1 MTARRLVLVA
11 DRFWPL
17 VGGVPRMMAALAV
30 EFLARGR
37 QVTVLTDS
45 WDPAWPARI
54 TYQGVPVVR
63 LPYRRAS
70 AWGAA
75 GHLFRLLRWLHAQR
89 GRCDLVYASPLGGE
103 ALAALY
109 AAPRGAPVVLR
120 AHGAGQGGDCPWRR
134 PVPGLRWMARGWCKA
149 AAIVAP
155 CPAVAEE
162 VRQREYPAE
171 RLHEILPGVALP
183 PPISPAARI
192 AARDTLLDAQPM
204 LRLAA
209 DAPLAVCTCRLHADR
224 GLYYLLK
231 AWRQVL
237 QRRPQACLW
246 LAGDGPE
253 RAALQEQVHSLGLA
267 GRVLLPGTFVQV
279 AELLAAADLFVFP
292 SQQGRLSL
300 SLLEAMA
307 AGLPIVAGDAPGS
320 RAALLD
326 EQHGLLAAPRSSEA
340 LAQAMERLLADPP
353 LAARLGAA
361 ARRRAQ
367 QSFSLARC
375 VDRHLELFDR
385 LTPEDGPASG
395 ER

>member
-1 MTARRLVLVA
+1 MTARRLLLVA

-30 EFLARGR
+30 EFVARGR

-63 LPYRRAS
+63 LPYQRPS

-89 GRCDLVYASPLGGE
+89 GRCDLVYASPLNGE

-109 AAPRGAPVVLR
+109 AAPRGVPVVLR

-134 PVPGLRWMARGWCKA
+134 SVRGLRWMARGWRQA
-149 AAIVAP
+149 VAIVAP
-155 CPAVAEE
+155 CSAVADEL
-162 VRQREYPAE
+162 RQREYPTE
-171 RLHEILPGVALP
+171 RLHEISPGVALP
-183 PPISPAARI
+183 PPIGAAARI
-192 AARDTLLDAQPM
+192 AARDALMDAQPT
-204 LRLAA
+204 LRLTA
-209 DAPLAVCTCRLHADR
+209 DVPLAVCTCRLYADR

-246 LAGDGPE
+246 VAGDGPE
-253 RAALQEQVHSLGLA
+253 RAALEEQIRSLGLA
-267 GRVLLPGTFVQV
+267 GRVLLAGTFVQV
-279 AELLAAADLFVFP
+279 DELLAAADLFVFP

-307 AGLPIVAGDAPGS
+307 AGLPIVAGDAPGN

-326 EQHGLLAAPRSSEA
+326 DQHGLLATPRSSAA
-340 LAQAMERLLADPP
+340 LAQAIERLLADPP

-367 QSFSLARC
+367 QSFSLAHC
-375 VDRHLELFDR
+375 VDQHLELFDR
-385 LTPEDGPASG
+385 LTPDNRPAGG
-395 ER
+395 EA